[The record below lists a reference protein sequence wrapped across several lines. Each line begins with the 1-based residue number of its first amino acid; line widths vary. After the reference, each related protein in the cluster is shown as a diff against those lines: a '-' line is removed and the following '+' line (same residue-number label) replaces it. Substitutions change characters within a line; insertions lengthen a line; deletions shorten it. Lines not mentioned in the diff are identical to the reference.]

1 MDFKNLANKA
11 LDLAQQNADKLDTVI
26 DKAGDLV
33 DQKTDGKYSAQVDS
47 AQDAAKKAL
56 RNQG

>member
-11 LDLAQQNADKLDTVI
+11 IDLAQQNADKVETVI

-33 DQKTDGKYSAQVDS
+33 DQQTGGKFAGQVDS
-47 AQDAAKKAL
+47 AQEAAKKAL
-56 RNQG
+56 HQDK